1 MTSVPPTVSGGRH
14 TILGSLSHYLI
25 IPGSKE
31 EDRRIV
37 IMEEATRKRIKVNF
51 ILTGHCS
58 DNQLEEQ
65 AVYYEIADATSGFVS
80 STCIFIKCGPVKQG
94 RARQVSPTKE

>member
-1 MTSVPPTVSGGRH
+1 MGQYWDGADIDQQA
-14 TILGSLSHYLI
+14 TIFNPLLLS
-25 IPGSKE
+25 GSKE

-80 STCIFIKCGPVKQG
+80 VIISTALIKVLFHIQLRVESIIP
-94 RARQVSPTKE
+94 R